1 MSKRILE
8 EGTDIIPEHVRSI
21 FPVTFG
27 LSSKFPPTALL
38 HGDSDILV
46 GFNQSFEV
54 FEKLRSNEVRVF
66 LEQVAGEGHGFDIR
80 FPDDIDIDNPKAEDP
95 PFDESLRRTIAYLEE
110 CVARSVR
117 DNGGV
122 W

>member
-1 MSKRILE
+1 M
-8 EGTDIIPEHVRSI
+8 
-21 FPVTFG
+21 
-27 LSSKFPPTALL
+27 
-38 HGDSDILV
+38 
-46 GFNQSFEV
+46 